1 MYIVFLTIGLV
12 LTTVFTIK
20 RTYKSS
26 PCLVMLKALSS
37 AFFIFTAITAFVFNN
52 NVPLL
57 VGVPAV
63 IGAVFGLLG
72 DISLDLKYVYPQD
85 HDVYLKGGFTAFSI
99 GHLFYIVS
107 IFFSYELSFGNYAYA
122 LFGLVALIISVPVT
136 EKLMKLDYNKFKL
149 ITIMYSA
156 ILGFTDA
163 LSFSVIFTEG
173 VSVHT
178 VLHSVGLTLF
188 LLSDAVLS
196 GLYFAKDEKK
206 RKSRPSIIINHIFYY
221 SAQYILAVSLAF
233 YRG

>member
-1 MYIVFLTIGLV
+1 MYIIFLTIGV
-12 LTTVFTIK
+12 VITTIFTIK
-20 RTYKSS
+20 RTHKSS
-26 PCLVMLKALSS
+26 PRLLMLKALSS
-37 AFFIFTAITAFVFNN
+37 AFFVFTAITSFAFND

-57 VGVPAV
+57 VGIPAV

-72 DISLDLKYVYPQD
+72 DVSLDLKYVYPQD
-85 HDVYLKGGFTAFSI
+85 HDVYLKGGFTSFSI
-99 GHLFYIVS
+99 GHLFYIIS
-107 IFFSYELSFGNYAYA
+107 IFFSYGLSFGNYAYA
-122 LFGLVALIISVPVT
+122 IFGLAVLIISVPVT

-149 ITIMYSA
+149 ITLMYSA

-163 LSFSVIFTEG
+163 LSFSVLFTEG

-206 RKSRPSIIINHIFYY
+206 RNSRPSIIANHIFYY

>member
-1 MYIVFLTIGLV
+1 MYIIFLTIGV
-12 LTTVFTIK
+12 VITAVFTIK
-20 RTYKSS
+20 RTHKSS
-26 PCLVMLKALSS
+26 PRLLMLKALSS
-37 AFFIFTAITAFVFNN
+37 AFFVFTAITSFAFND

-57 VGVPAV
+57 VGIPAV

-72 DISLDLKYVYPQD
+72 DVALDLKYVYPQD
-85 HDVYLKGGFTAFSI
+85 HDVYLKGGFTSFSI
-99 GHLFYIVS
+99 GHLFYIIS
-107 IFFSYELSFGNYAYA
+107 IFFSYGLSFGNYAYA
-122 LFGLVALIISVPVT
+122 IFGLAVLIISVPVT

-149 ITIMYSA
+149 ITLMYSA

-163 LSFSVIFTEG
+163 LSFSVLFTEG

-206 RKSRPSIIINHIFYY
+206 KNSRPSIIANHIFYY

>member
-1 MYIVFLTIGLV
+1 MYIIFLTIGV
-12 LTTVFTIK
+12 VITTVFTIK
-20 RTYKSS
+20 RTHKSS
-26 PCLVMLKALSS
+26 PRLLMLKALSS
-37 AFFIFTAITAFVFNN
+37 AFFVFTAITAFAFND

-57 VGVPAV
+57 VGIPAV

-72 DISLDLKYVYPQD
+72 DVALDLKYVYPQD
-85 HDVYLKGGFTAFSI
+85 HDVYLKGGFTSFSI

-107 IFFSYELSFGNYAYA
+107 IFFSYGLSFGNYAYA
-122 LFGLVALIISVPVT
+122 IFGLAVLIISVPVT

-149 ITIMYSA
+149 ITLMYSA

-163 LSFSVIFTEG
+163 LSFSVLFTEG

-206 RKSRPSIIINHIFYY
+206 KNSRPSIIANHIFYY
-221 SAQYILAVSLAF
+221 SAQYILAVSFAF

>member
-1 MYIVFLTIGLV
+1 MYIIFLTIGV
-12 LTTVFTIK
+12 VITTIFTIK
-20 RTYKSS
+20 RTHKSS
-26 PCLVMLKALSS
+26 PRLLMLKALSS
-37 AFFIFTAITAFVFNN
+37 AFFVFTAITAFAFND

-57 VGVPAV
+57 VGIPAV

-72 DISLDLKYVYPQD
+72 DVSLDLKYVYPQD
-85 HDVYLKGGFTAFSI
+85 HDVYLKGGFTSFSI
-99 GHLFYIVS
+99 GHLFYIIS
-107 IFFSYELSFGNYAYA
+107 IFFSYGLSFGNYAYA
-122 LFGLVALIISVPVT
+122 IFGLAVLMISVPVI
-136 EKLMKLDYNKFKL
+136 EKLMNLDYNKFKL
-149 ITIMYSA
+149 ITLMYSS

-163 LSFSVIFTEG
+163 LSFSVLFTEG

-206 RKSRPSIIINHIFYY
+206 RNSRPSIIANHIFYY

>member
-1 MYIVFLTIGLV
+1 MYIIFLTIGV
-12 LTTVFTIK
+12 VITTVFTIK
-20 RTYKSS
+20 RTHKSS
-26 PCLVMLKALSS
+26 PRLLMLKALSS
-37 AFFIFTAITAFVFNN
+37 AFFVFTAITAFAFND

-57 VGVPAV
+57 VGIPAV

-72 DISLDLKYVYPQD
+72 DVALDLKYVYPQD
-85 HDVYLKGGFTAFSI
+85 HDVYLKGGFTSFSI
-99 GHLFYIVS
+99 GHLFYIIS
-107 IFFSYELSFGNYAYA
+107 IFFSYGLSFGNYAYA
-122 LFGLVALIISVPVT
+122 IFGLAVLIISVPVT

-149 ITIMYSA
+149 ITLMYSS

-163 LSFSVIFTEG
+163 LSFSVLFTEG

-206 RKSRPSIIINHIFYY
+206 RNSRPSIIANHIFYY

>member
-1 MYIVFLTIGLV
+1 MYIIFLTIGV
-12 LTTVFTIK
+12 VITTIFTIK
-20 RTYKSS
+20 RTHKSS
-26 PCLVMLKALSS
+26 PRLLMLKALSS
-37 AFFIFTAITAFVFNN
+37 AFFVFTAITAFAFND

-57 VGVPAV
+57 VGIPAV

-72 DISLDLKYVYPQD
+72 DVALDLKYVYPQD
-85 HDVYLKGGFTAFSI
+85 HDVYLKGGFTSFSI
-99 GHLFYIVS
+99 GHLFYIIS
-107 IFFSYELSFGNYAYA
+107 IFFSYGLSFGNYAYA
-122 LFGLVALIISVPVT
+122 IFGLAVLIISIPVT
-136 EKLMKLDYNKFKL
+136 EKLMKIDYNKFKL
-149 ITIMYSA
+149 ITLMYSA

-163 LSFSVIFTEG
+163 LSFSVLFTEG

-206 RKSRPSIIINHIFYY
+206 RNSRPSIIANHIFYY